1 MRITIEGRT
10 LSQLQDYCKL
20 NGIDDLRG
28 FALRCLTQ
36 GLSIA
41 MHGLSPMDNVQRE
54 INGIVDLPE
63 VPKEPIEVAETKPE
77 PTKKVAEEQPMEPE
91 PVKVTEEPKQ
101 KEKPKRKIRI
111 VKKS

>member
-1 MRITIEGRT
+1 MRITIEGKT
-10 LSQLQDYCKL
+10 LLQLQDYCKL
-20 NGIDDLRG
+20 NGIEDVRG

-54 INGIVDLPE
+54 NKGIVDLPE
-63 VPKEPIEVAETKPE
+63 VPQEPIETVEIKSE
-77 PTKKVAEEQPMEPE
+77 PPQTAVDEQPREPE
-91 PVKVTEEPKQ
+91 PVKVTEEPK
-101 KEKPKRKIRI
+101 PKRKIRI

>member
-10 LSQLQDYCKL
+10 LLQLQDYCKL
-20 NGIDDLRG
+20 NGIEDVRG

-54 INGIVDLPE
+54 IKGIVDLPE

-77 PTKKVAEEQPMEPE
+77 PPKTVVEEQPREPE